1 MFKDLGIKGRVLLL
15 TLLPTSLL
23 AMVLGGYFTWVQLSD
38 MRAQLI
44 ERGQLIAE
52 QLAPLAATALARKD
66 TAVLN
71 RIANEALDQPDVR
84 AVTFLDARQER
95 LAHAG
100 PSMLTVAP
108 AGDASHLSM
117 STELDTTH
125 FLLPVLGRHHSLS
138 GATEPDDERVLGW
151 VELELSHHGTLLRG
165 YRSLFT
171 SLLLIAAGLGVT
183 ALLALRMSRAINAPL
198 ELISQGVAQLKEGRM
213 ETRLPPMGSNELDEL
228 ASGINRM
235 AETLQSAQ
243 EEMQH
248 NIDQATEDVRQN
260 LETIEIQN
268 IELDLARK
276 EALEA
281 SRIKSEFLANMSHEI
296 RTPLNGILGFT
307 NLLQKSELSPRQ
319 QDYLTTIQKSAE
331 SLLGIINEILDF
343 SKIEAGKLVLENL
356 PFNLRDLIQDALT
369 MLAPAA
375 HEKQL
380 ELVSLV
386 YRDTPIQLQGDP
398 QRLKQ
403 ILTNLVGNAIKF
415 TQGGTVAVRAM
426 LEDESDDRAQLRI
439 SVQDTGIGLSEEDQ
453 QALFKA
459 FSQADNSLSRQ
470 AGGTGLGLVISKRLI
485 EQMGGEIGVD
495 STPGEGAE
503 FWISLSLPKSRDDN
517 EEPGASWAAGQRV
530 ALLEPQELTRRS
542 LHHQLTDFGL
552 EVSEFADL
560 DSLQESLRNP
570 PPGQLPISLAVLG
583 VSAAIHPP
591 EELSQSFW
599 EFERLGCKTLVLCP
613 TTEQAQYHATLP
625 DEQVEAKPACTRK
638 LQRKLQELLQVRP
651 TRSDKPHAMVSGRPP
666 RLLCVDDNP
675 ANLLLV
681 QTLLSDLGAQVTA
694 VDSGYAAL
702 EVVQRERFDLVF
714 MDVQMPGMDGRQA
727 TEAIRRWE
735 AEREVSPVPV
745 IALTAHALS
754 NEKRALLQA
763 GMDDYLTKPI
773 DEQQLAQVVLKWT
786 GLSLGQSLASMSR
799 APQLGQLSVLD
810 PEEGLRLAAGKAD
823 LAADMLAML
832 LASERYPLYLPL
844 TVRSLARSL
853 GIQPTPTQRELLQ
866 QQSDLHYPLRPLE
879 ISAPANPL
887 NIVWIVAESLRGDM
901 LDPRYMPRLW
911 DFSNRAIRLDNHYS
925 SGNLTQMGVF
935 GMFYGLHGG
944 YWDAVL
950 KAGQP
955 PVLME
960 VLRQQNYQF
969 RINAAQ
975 RFSYPPFDRSVFVN
989 LRPQDLHV
997 LDSPEPAWQRDARN
1011 TDDLLRFVDRRL
1023 PDRPFFACLF
1033 LESSHANYSFRDETA
1048 KIRPYLVNFNYLTTD
1063 FQAQMP
1069 LIKNRYLNAVREVDT
1084 QIGRLLQHLE
1094 NQHLLENTAVV
1105 VLGDHGEEFMERSRW
1120 GHNTEF
1126 NRYQTGTV
1134 AVLSIPGQAPRAVRS
1149 ITSHIDL
1156 PATLLPLLGVRNP
1169 PRDYSLGQDL
1179 LAADYHRDYAVSADT
1194 TRIAYL
1200 GEGFKVSFPL
1210 RGADRHHGPVSDG
1223 DDRPLDVEQQEAIRG
1238 PLRAARLELLQD
1250 LGRFS
1255 ALPVGEEPSPRSL
1268 ATSLTP

>member
-1 MFKDLGIKGRVLLL
+1 
-15 TLLPTSLL
+15 
-23 AMVLGGYFTWVQLSD
+23 
-38 MRAQLI
+38 
-44 ERGQLIAE
+44 
-52 QLAPLAATALARKD
+52 
-66 TAVLN
+66 
-71 RIANEALDQPDVR
+71 
-84 AVTFLDARQER
+84 
-95 LAHAG
+95 
-100 PSMLTVAP
+100 
-108 AGDASHLSM
+108 
-117 STELDTTH
+117 
-125 FLLPVLGRHHSLS
+125 
-138 GATEPDDERVLGW
+138 
-151 VELELSHHGTLLRG
+151 
-165 YRSLFT
+165 
-171 SLLLIAAGLGVT
+171 
-183 ALLALRMSRAINAPL
+183 
-198 ELISQGVAQLKEGRM
+198 
-213 ETRLPPMGSNELDEL
+213 
-228 ASGINRM
+228 
-235 AETLQSAQ
+235 
-243 EEMQH
+243 
-248 NIDQATEDVRQN
+248 
-260 LETIEIQN
+260 
-268 IELDLARK
+268 
-276 EALEA
+276 
-281 SRIKSEFLANMSHEI
+281 
-296 RTPLNGILGFT
+296 
-307 NLLQKSELSPRQ
+307 
-319 QDYLTTIQKSAE
+319 
-331 SLLGIINEILDF
+331 
-343 SKIEAGKLVLENL
+343 
-356 PFNLRDLIQDALT
+356 LT

-832 LASERYPLYLPL
+832 LAS
-844 TVRSLARSL
+844 
-853 GIQPTPTQRELLQ
+853 
-866 QQSDLHYPLRPLE
+866 
-879 ISAPANPL
+879 
-887 NIVWIVAESLRGDM
+887 
-901 LDPRYMPRLW
+901 
-911 DFSNRAIRLDNHYS
+911 
-925 SGNLTQMGVF
+925 
-935 GMFYGLHGG
+935 
-944 YWDAVL
+944 
-950 KAGQP
+950 
-955 PVLME
+955 
-960 VLRQQNYQF
+960 
-969 RINAAQ
+969 
-975 RFSYPPFDRSVFVN
+975 
-989 LRPQDLHV
+989 
-997 LDSPEPAWQRDARN
+997 
-1011 TDDLLRFVDRRL
+1011 
-1023 PDRPFFACLF
+1023 
-1033 LESSHANYSFRDETA
+1033 
-1048 KIRPYLVNFNYLTTD
+1048 
-1063 FQAQMP
+1063 
-1069 LIKNRYLNAVREVDT
+1069 
-1084 QIGRLLQHLE
+1084 
-1094 NQHLLENTAVV
+1094 
-1105 VLGDHGEEFMERSRW
+1105 
-1120 GHNTEF
+1120 
-1126 NRYQTGTV
+1126 
-1134 AVLSIPGQAPRAVRS
+1134 
-1149 ITSHIDL
+1149 
-1156 PATLLPLLGVRNP
+1156 
-1169 PRDYSLGQDL
+1169 
-1179 LAADYHRDYAVSADT
+1179 LAADRQAIRQARDN
-1194 TRIAYL
+1194 
-1200 GEGFKVSFPL
+1200 
-1210 RGADRHHGPVSDG
+1210 
-1223 DDRPLDVEQQEAIRG
+1223 DDRTALLERVHRLHGATRYCGVPQ
-1238 PLRAARLELLQD
+1238 LRAACQTSETLLKQNDPAAAAALDELDKAIEALAD
-1250 LGRFS
+1250 TAS
-1255 ALPVGEEPSPRSL
+1255 ANTHLSS
-1268 ATSLTP
+1268 TSLDSSEL

>member
-171 SLLLIAAGLGVT
+171 SLL
-183 ALLALRMSRAINAPL
+183 
-198 ELISQGVAQLKEGRM
+198 
-213 ETRLPPMGSNELDEL
+213 
-228 ASGINRM
+228 
-235 AETLQSAQ
+235 
-243 EEMQH
+243 
-248 NIDQATEDVRQN
+248 
-260 LETIEIQN
+260 
-268 IELDLARK
+268 
-276 EALEA
+276 
-281 SRIKSEFLANMSHEI
+281 
-296 RTPLNGILGFT
+296 
-307 NLLQKSELSPRQ
+307 
-319 QDYLTTIQKSAE
+319 
-331 SLLGIINEILDF
+331 
-343 SKIEAGKLVLENL
+343 
-356 PFNLRDLIQDALT
+356 
-369 MLAPAA
+369 
-375 HEKQL
+375 
-380 ELVSLV
+380 LVSLV

-560 DSLQESLRNP
+560 NSLQESLRNP

-832 LASERYPLYLPL
+832 LAS
-844 TVRSLARSL
+844 
-853 GIQPTPTQRELLQ
+853 
-866 QQSDLHYPLRPLE
+866 
-879 ISAPANPL
+879 
-887 NIVWIVAESLRGDM
+887 
-901 LDPRYMPRLW
+901 
-911 DFSNRAIRLDNHYS
+911 
-925 SGNLTQMGVF
+925 
-935 GMFYGLHGG
+935 
-944 YWDAVL
+944 
-950 KAGQP
+950 
-955 PVLME
+955 
-960 VLRQQNYQF
+960 
-969 RINAAQ
+969 
-975 RFSYPPFDRSVFVN
+975 
-989 LRPQDLHV
+989 
-997 LDSPEPAWQRDARN
+997 
-1011 TDDLLRFVDRRL
+1011 
-1023 PDRPFFACLF
+1023 
-1033 LESSHANYSFRDETA
+1033 
-1048 KIRPYLVNFNYLTTD
+1048 
-1063 FQAQMP
+1063 
-1069 LIKNRYLNAVREVDT
+1069 
-1084 QIGRLLQHLE
+1084 
-1094 NQHLLENTAVV
+1094 
-1105 VLGDHGEEFMERSRW
+1105 
-1120 GHNTEF
+1120 
-1126 NRYQTGTV
+1126 
-1134 AVLSIPGQAPRAVRS
+1134 
-1149 ITSHIDL
+1149 
-1156 PATLLPLLGVRNP
+1156 
-1169 PRDYSLGQDL
+1169 
-1179 LAADYHRDYAVSADT
+1179 LAADRQAIRQARDN
-1194 TRIAYL
+1194 
-1200 GEGFKVSFPL
+1200 
-1210 RGADRHHGPVSDG
+1210 
-1223 DDRPLDVEQQEAIRG
+1223 DDRTALLERVHRLHGATRYCGVPQ
-1238 PLRAARLELLQD
+1238 LRAACQTSETLLKQNDPAAAAALDELDKAIEALAETA
-1250 LGRFS
+1250 S
-1255 ALPVGEEPSPRSL
+1255 ATTHLSS
-1268 ATSLTP
+1268 TSLDSSEL

>member
-307 NLLQKSELSPRQ
+307 NRLQKSELSPRQ

-832 LASERYPLYLPL
+832 LAS
-844 TVRSLARSL
+844 
-853 GIQPTPTQRELLQ
+853 
-866 QQSDLHYPLRPLE
+866 
-879 ISAPANPL
+879 
-887 NIVWIVAESLRGDM
+887 
-901 LDPRYMPRLW
+901 
-911 DFSNRAIRLDNHYS
+911 
-925 SGNLTQMGVF
+925 
-935 GMFYGLHGG
+935 
-944 YWDAVL
+944 
-950 KAGQP
+950 
-955 PVLME
+955 
-960 VLRQQNYQF
+960 
-969 RINAAQ
+969 
-975 RFSYPPFDRSVFVN
+975 
-989 LRPQDLHV
+989 
-997 LDSPEPAWQRDARN
+997 
-1011 TDDLLRFVDRRL
+1011 
-1023 PDRPFFACLF
+1023 
-1033 LESSHANYSFRDETA
+1033 
-1048 KIRPYLVNFNYLTTD
+1048 
-1063 FQAQMP
+1063 
-1069 LIKNRYLNAVREVDT
+1069 
-1084 QIGRLLQHLE
+1084 
-1094 NQHLLENTAVV
+1094 
-1105 VLGDHGEEFMERSRW
+1105 
-1120 GHNTEF
+1120 
-1126 NRYQTGTV
+1126 
-1134 AVLSIPGQAPRAVRS
+1134 
-1149 ITSHIDL
+1149 
-1156 PATLLPLLGVRNP
+1156 
-1169 PRDYSLGQDL
+1169 
-1179 LAADYHRDYAVSADT
+1179 LAADRQAIRQARDN
-1194 TRIAYL
+1194 
-1200 GEGFKVSFPL
+1200 
-1210 RGADRHHGPVSDG
+1210 
-1223 DDRPLDVEQQEAIRG
+1223 DDRTALLERVHRLHGATRYCGVPQ
-1238 PLRAARLELLQD
+1238 LRAACQTSETLLKQNDPAAAAALDELDKAIEALAD
-1250 LGRFS
+1250 TAS
-1255 ALPVGEEPSPRSL
+1255 ATTHLSS
-1268 ATSLTP
+1268 TSLDSSEL